1 MIQTEDQLEDVLST
15 PSTEDIEA
23 VRHLRGPILILGA
36 AGKMGPSLARRLKR
50 AMLAGGNTGRV
61 LAVSRF
67 SAPESRAL
75 FESWGIETLSCD
87 MLQPGALEQLPD
99 AENVIYMAARKFGST
114 GNPSLTWAIN
124 SFLPGLV
131 ARRYRAARIAA
142 FSSGNVYP
150 LVPVESGGATE
161 QTPPQPIGEYAQSV
175 LARERLFE
183 HAALEWGTNVS
194 LIRLNYAVELRYG
207 VLVDIGRKV
216 LSGTPVDVTMGHVNV
231 IWQGDA
237 NSVAIRS
244 LAHCSS
250 PAFVLNLTGPGTL
263 PVRDIAQE
271 FSTRLGRPV
280 EFHGA
285 ESPTALLNNAAL
297 CHSLFGPPQVSVAQ
311 MIAWIA
317 EWIQRDGRLLNKP
330 THFENRE
337 GRF

>member
-1 MIQTEDQLEDVLST
+1 MIHTEEQLEDALST
-15 PSTEDIEA
+15 PSPEDIEA
-23 VRHLRGPILILGA
+23 ARALSGPILILGA

-50 AMLAGGNTGRV
+50 AMEAAGNPGEV
-61 LAVSRF
+61 IAVSRF
-67 SAPESRAL
+67 SSPESRAQ
-75 FESWGIETLSCD
+75 FESWGIATIPCD
-87 MLQPGALEQLPD
+87 MLQPGALETLPD
-99 AENVIYMAARKFGST
+99 AENVVYMAARKFGST

-124 SFLPGLV
+124 AFLPGLV
-131 ARRYRAARIAA
+131 ARRYQSSRIAA

-183 HAALEWGTNVS
+183 HAALEWGTRVT

-216 LSGTPVDVTMGHVNV
+216 LNGTPVDVTMGHVNV
-231 IWQGDA
+231 MWQGDA

-244 LAHCSS
+244 LAHCAS

-263 PVRDIAQE
+263 RVRDIAQE
-271 FSTRLGRPV
+271 FAVRLGRSV
-280 EFHGA
+280 EIQGTEA
-285 ESPTALLNNAAL
+285 PTALLNNASL
-297 CHSLFGPPQVSVAQ
+297 CHSIFGPPQVGVAQ
-311 MIAWIA
+311 LIDWIA
-317 EWIQRDGRLLNKP
+317 EWIQHDGKLLNKP